1 MFEAGED
8 QTSTWGISVADD
20 DPTMQRLED
29 QIKWYDSGGL
39 RNQRIFKVLKMVV
52 ILAAALIPFL
62 AGLNVPQWIIG
73 GLGVL
78 IAVVEGL
85 QQMNQY
91 HPNWIT
97 YRSTCE
103 ALKHEKFLYL
113 AKAGPYAAADAH
125 ALLAERIE
133 SLVSQEQLKWA
144 SGQEYTARTKKS
156 DEVESKNSS

>member
-1 MFEAGED
+1 
-8 QTSTWGISVADD
+8 VADD

-29 QIKWYDSGGL
+29 QIEWYDSRSL

-62 AGLNVPQWIIG
+62 VGLNVPRWIIG

-78 IAVVEGL
+78 IAVIEGL

-113 AKAGPYAAADAH
+113 AKAGPYAAATDAH
-125 ALLAERIE
+125 VLLAERVE
-133 SLVSQEQLKWA
+133 SSVSREHAKWA
-144 SGQEYTARTKKS
+144 SGQEYTERSKKS
-156 DEVESKNSS
+156 DAVESKNGS